1 MYYMGFSI
9 HQISICL
16 KGILWTDFF
25 YSVTPGNLK
34 CRYIFHIIF
43 SVTYFFCCVIYFIY
57 MTGLCKV
64 RKHPISEGTLN
75 SSPFISLANWPQ
87 RQRGEIINVS
97 CKRRIVMRNQPL
109 INQLVLHR
117 QTFSPILFD
126 SVILIS
132 IDLGLKKC
140 QGWQT
145 IRNSKRELFPQLPC
159 DSSRL
164 TTNWRISGP
173 RTGKST
179 QPKH

>member
-1 MYYMGFSI
+1 
-9 HQISICL
+9 
-16 KGILWTDFF
+16 
-25 YSVTPGNLK
+25 
-34 CRYIFHIIF
+34 
-43 SVTYFFCCVIYFIY
+43 

-75 SSPFISLANWPQ
+75 SSRFISLANWPQ

-97 CKRRIVMRNQPL
+97 CKRRNVMRNQPL
-109 INQLVLHR
+109 INQLALHC

-126 SVILIS
+126 SVIVIS

-145 IRNSKRELFPQLPC
+145 TRNSKRELFPQLPC

-164 TTNWRISGP
+164 TTSWRISGP

-179 QPKH
+179 QPNTNTLKTSAFMWTWKDCRCIWWSMWCFFFKKRCNRCNLPSSV